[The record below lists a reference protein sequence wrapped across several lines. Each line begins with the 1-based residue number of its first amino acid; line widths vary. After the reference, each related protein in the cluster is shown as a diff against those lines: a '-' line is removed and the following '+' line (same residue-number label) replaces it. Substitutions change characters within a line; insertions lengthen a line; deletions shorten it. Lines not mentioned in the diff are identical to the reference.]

1 LIDKTKRIQNNTKED
16 EIEKADMEQDWKK
29 LKRIMRCLRR
39 NLKKQDRIRK
49 Q

>member
-1 LIDKTKRIQNNTKED
+1 
-16 EIEKADMEQDWKK
+16 MEQDWKK

-49 Q
+49 QWRFY